1 MTYNGCEE
9 LNLRRGDKSRW
20 CIEGREGRDPPN
32 AACSPQQMSA
42 SQVVLSGESKHGQPS
57 FDSGPSAQNGFPSL
71 RESSA
76 VGSSVS
82 ANGVAA
88 HPLQLYCE
96 YLSYL
101 FRRPPL
107 PQGQEDME
115 IGYRDYLQVRTPESH
130 AMQGATTAKLPTA
143 D

>member
-1 MTYNGCEE
+1 MLT
-9 LNLRRGDKSRW
+9 RVVS
-20 CIEGREGRDPPN
+20 
-32 AACSPQQMSA
+32 S
-42 SQVVLSGESKHGQPS
+42 SQVVLTGESRHGHPGT
-57 FDSGPSAQNGFPSL
+57 DVGPSAQNGFPSL
-71 RESSA
+71 SESSA
-76 VGSSVS
+76 AGSSVS

-115 IGYRDYLQVRTPESH
+115 IGYRDYLQVRP
-130 AMQGATTAKLPTA
+130 P
-143 D
+143 